1 MKLIVKKHSADKMR
15 GMTDEKPHYKWPKYV
30 LAAVIIF
37 VVASLIWVTV
47 DVLKIKQERNIN
59 APIQTH

>member
-1 MKLIVKKHSADKMR
+1 MR